1 MRRCLLAAVL
11 FASHGAAFAGF
22 PVTERMTCPIGGE
35 RFEFVT
41 TASYSTFG
49 ARPDGKPYGSWTFPL
64 ALPECPGNG
73 LIVYK
78 AFDRGELR
86 RLEAIIVT
94 DSYRALRSGNDVQYY
109 RLARLL
115 REMGAPPA
123 EHLGALVQAGWE
135 AELGTPLRTR
145 YLGEFAEGMA
155 ALPAEPADLSEF
167 AMRGRWINA
176 LRELGRFDE
185 AGALLARTQ
194 LEPLRAAAAGEPRN
208 LQGWLDYY
216 AMMRTLIERRD
227 SSAEPLDFLSR
238 EEAAARCVREAASL
252 DERQRAY
259 CGSEAMRPAVA
270 RAVEQIGNAER
281 DVGDIER
288 AAEELERAAEAEA
301 ERPDAWP

>member
-1 MRRCLLAAVL
+1 MRAMRAYLLAAVL

-78 AFDRGELR
+78 AFDREELR
-86 RLEAIIVT
+86 RLEAIIAT

-123 EHLGALVQAGWE
+123 EHLGALIQAGWE
-135 AELGTPLRTR
+135 AELGTPLRAR
-145 YLGEFAEGMA
+145 YLGEFAEAMA
-155 ALPAEPADLSEF
+155 ALPAEPADLSGF

-185 AGALLARTQ
+185 AAALLARTR
-194 LEPLRAAAAGEPRN
+194 LEPLRAAAGEARN

-270 RAVEQIGNAER
+270 RAREQPGNVQQALE
-281 DVGDIER
+281 
-288 AAEELERAAEAEA
+288 ALERAAEDMERAAREQP
-301 ERPDAWP
+301 ERPNP